1 MKIGVAAT
9 LAVAIGSTINVG
21 IIVVAT
27 VFVGVDAAC
36 CIVFVPSIVII
47 VAAVV
52 VTVAAV
58 VAAVVVTVAAVIAT
72 VVVTA
77 AVQSKKHKYRLTV
90 YYILLTCLK

>member
-21 IIVVAT
+21 IIVVVT

-47 VAAVV
+47 VAAVI

-58 VAAVVVTVAAVIAT
+58 FVTVAAVIAT
-72 VVVTA
+72 VFVTA

-90 YYILLTCLK
+90 Y